1 MAALEVPTNSLDEL
15 NLIGCRVDEALSR
28 VEKHLDQT
36 LMSEQRTVRFIH
48 GHGTG
53 QLRQAIGGFLDT
65 HPLVKRVSPAPP
77 EEGGSGVTI
86 AELKE

>member
-1 MAALEVPTNSLDEL
+1 M
-15 NLIGCRVDEALSR
+15 DEALSR
-28 VEKHLDQT
+28 VEKHVDQA

-65 HPLVKRVSPAPP
+65 HPLVTRVSAAPP
-77 EEGGSGVTI
+77 EEGGRGVTI